1 MALGRISGEML
12 EQNLNLTGN
21 LTFNGDALTI
31 ASDGKIGIKN
41 TSPGVELDVTGTA
54 RANTLTVLGD
64 LSMEWT
70 ISMDAQDTLNF
81 AYNNNLTM
89 SLATDGALLLN
100 GIGLD
105 TIGSGQKLITASDNF
120 AAGDIVVYDNGS
132 YVKATFS
139 GTSGLSASAT
149 DSNSLAT
156 DPYFAANVIYDQ
168 VTDRYV
174 VFRSNGG
181 ALYAVVA
188 QATSTGFTLGIEL
201 QFYMYA
207 GSINITNE
215 LSVTIDKN
223 ANKIICA
230 WVGQGQNYA
239 DGGLRV
245 AAFEIDPATNTIT
258 MGNIAAD
265 TDQPNI
271 NNVSI
276 GYDTDTGKFLIICN
290 YSTDVRCYAGYVDG
304 QNIVL
309 GTRQSLTVSGGPTW
323 FGIAYDQTAQ
333 RFFVGHNANGRV
345 AAVAQIN
352 SDNSIT
358 FGAWTTIPNQ
368 NTPGNPYYKTSEGK
382 IYLPYISNNF
392 KASLGEVTIDN
403 VANTLTFNTVEF
415 TATSDVLGL
424 GMVYLELIDQ
434 FYFYYKK
441 FPYAGGEEYIADVV
455 FNNGTPSLAN
465 SIETSNMFNYTQ
477 AEQYKATVGIDRVVS
492 TYGTGPAYLTYS
504 TFASINSNA
513 SSWIGIAAEDIADTA
528 TGLIDL
534 SGAINRSQ
542 AGLVKDTV
550 YYVNQLGSL
559 TTTPTTFGM
568 IGKAISTTDLQIF
581 GNAVIEL
588 SKAIDVDFTTNT
600 PTTTSGLVLTSDGDS
615 TYSFQLAKEVKETV
629 QIIAPAATVDL
640 DTKDDQIFYQTSDST
655 QNWTINV
662 RGDATTTLN
671 SYLANNESITVVY
684 MATQGATAYYS
695 TQLQIDGV
703 NVTPVWSFGNAP
715 IAGTASAIDV
725 YSYTITK
732 TADATYTVLAN
743 ASFYQ

>member
-1 MALGRISGEML
+1 ML

-21 LTFNGDALTI
+21 LTFNNDALTI
-31 ASDGKIGIKN
+31 TTDGKIGIKN

-70 ISMDAQDTLNF
+70 IFMDAQDTLNF

-105 TIGSGQKLITASDNF
+105 TDTIGSGQKLITASDNF

-132 YVKATFS
+132 YVKATFL
-139 GTSGLSASAT
+139 GTSGLSALAT

-201 QFYMYA
+201 QFYNYT
-207 GSINITNE
+207 TNE

-230 WVGQGQNYA
+230 WVGSGSNYA

-265 TDQPNI
+265 TDNPNI

-276 GYDTDTGKFLIICN
+276 GYDTDSGKFLVI
-290 YSTDVRCYAGYVDG
+290 YGAYQDVRCNAGYVDG

-309 GTRQSLTVSGGPTW
+309 GTRQSLTASGGPTW
-323 FGIAYDQTAQ
+323 TGVAYDQTAQ
-333 RFFVGHNANGRV
+333 RFFVGHDANGRV

-358 FGAWTTIPNQ
+358 FGAYTTIPN
-368 NTPGNPYYKTSEGK
+368 NNAPGNPYYKTSEGK
-382 IYLPYISNNF
+382 IYLPYISTNF

-403 VANTLTFNTVEF
+403 VTNTLTFNTVEF
-415 TATSDVLGL
+415 TGTSDVLGL

-441 FPYAGGEEYIADVV
+441 FPYAGGEEYTADVV

-465 SIETSNMFNYTQ
+465 SIETPNMFKYDTG
-477 AEQYKATVGIDRVVS
+477 EQYKATVGIDRVVGV
-492 TYGTGPAYLTYS
+492 YGTGPAYLTYS

-542 AGLVKDTV
+542 TGLVKDTV
-550 YYVNQLGSL
+550 YYVNPLGSL
-559 TTTPTTFGM
+559 TTTPTTLGM

-615 TYSFQLAKEVKETV
+615 SYSFQSPVVTVADNSISTAKLQDTSVTNEKLNLTYSSN
-629 QIIAPAATVDL
+629 QYTGDNATVDFTIESGHTVHDIFVIL
-640 DTKDDQIFYQTSDST
+640 DGYILPPEDYSI
-655 QNWTINV
+655 INS
-662 RGDATTTLN
+662 TTLRFGVAPLQDQ
-671 SYLANNESITVVY
+671 SIDIRYL
-684 MATQGATAYYS
+684 
-695 TQLQIDGV
+695 
-703 NVTPVWSFGNAP
+703 PV
-715 IAGTASAIDV
+715 
-725 YSYTITK
+725 
-732 TADATYTVLAN
+732 
-743 ASFYQ
+743 